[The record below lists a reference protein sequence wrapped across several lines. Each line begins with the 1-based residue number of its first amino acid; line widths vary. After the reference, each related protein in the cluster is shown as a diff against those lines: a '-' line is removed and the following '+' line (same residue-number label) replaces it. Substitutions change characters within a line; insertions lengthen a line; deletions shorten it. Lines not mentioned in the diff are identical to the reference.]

1 MINEYIIAIQ
11 TKYDKPKRRQM
22 APLGLSYSSVAASH
36 LILFSLPA
44 IGDTWQIK
52 RKRQLLIAPEP
63 LTEPFHSTYGKW
75 ISCIKVTS
83 PKTIVVM

>member
-22 APLGLSYSSVAASH
+22 DPLGLSYSSVAASH
-36 LILFSLPA
+36 LIQFSLPA

-52 RKRQLLIAPEP
+52 TKKAIIDSPEP
-63 LTEPFHSTYGKW
+63 LTEPFRSTYGKW

>member
-22 APLGLSYSSVAASH
+22 NPLGLSYSSVATSH
-36 LILFSLPA
+36 LIQFSLPA

-52 RKRQLLIAPEP
+52 TKKAIIDSPR
-63 LTEPFHSTYGKW
+63 TTY
-75 ISCIKVTS
+75 
-83 PKTIVVM
+83 